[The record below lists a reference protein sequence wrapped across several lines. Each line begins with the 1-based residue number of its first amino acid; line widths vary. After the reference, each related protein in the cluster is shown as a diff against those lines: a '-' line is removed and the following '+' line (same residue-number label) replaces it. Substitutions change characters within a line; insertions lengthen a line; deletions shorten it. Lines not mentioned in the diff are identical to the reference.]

1 MVAVENILQNKFG
14 SSKNLPTF
22 VASSPKTLISIFAVA
37 AIFYAPYSA
46 QAGIYGYQ
54 IPANCCTVKS
64 VIVFGETGGDSLSY
78 IHISNFHSQMPKTMK
93 NLTQTPKVCSVST
106 SNARKS
112 VTSKSVTITPN
123 LLYQITMKLTVSSDG
138 ADGRV
143 RRCGVIHT
151 DIYQAASENEAM
163 GLALTTVRRKYGAFY
178 DIDLHSITRE
188 RTYRAIQQQSQ
199 QPQHPWQ
206 R

>member
-14 SSKNLPTF
+14 SSKNLP
-22 VASSPKTLISIFAVA
+22 IFAMRNVLKSLDSRTHIIRAVA
-37 AIFYAPYSA
+37 FHKAEFPLIQSR
-46 QAGIYGYQ
+46 
-54 IPANCCTVKS
+54 
-64 VIVFGETGGDSLSY
+64 FGDFGRFAKTSRELRSFV
-78 IHISNFHSQMPKTMK
+78 IHINQIFSYQMRNVAK

-163 GLALTTVRRKYGAFY
+163 GLALTTVRGKYGAFY

>member
-1 MVAVENILQNKFG
+1 MVAVENICKI
-14 SSKNLPTF
+14 NL
-22 VASSPKTLISIFAVA
+22 VESKTLTRFAVRILDISVFQFDYTGNTA
-37 AIFYAPYSA
+37 LIKRGSFLTSQSA
-46 QAGIYGYQ
+46 CRECREFAKLQ
-54 IPANCCTVKS
+54 KS
-64 VIVFGETGGDSLSY
+64 LASFV
-78 IHISNFHSQMPKTMK
+78 IHINQIFRRKMRTLAK

-151 DIYQAASENEAM
+151 DSRQGASEGKAM
-163 GLALTTVRRKYGAFY
+163 GLTLATVRRKYGEFHY
-178 DIDLHSITRE
+178 TEPKSITNSRNE
-188 RTYRAIQQQSQ
+188 LVLLAF
-199 QPQHPWQ
+199 
-206 R
+206 

>member
-1 MVAVENILQNKFG
+1 MVAVENICKINLVESKTLTRFAVRIYNTVCYSIRHTGINRNIAGLHSGISSGNSRYGFAKHRG
-14 SSKNLPTF
+14 SS
-22 VASSPKTLISIFAVA
+22 ASFIVLINQIFSPMR
-37 AIFYAPYSA
+37 
-46 QAGIYGYQ
+46 
-54 IPANCCTVKS
+54 TV
-64 VIVFGETGGDSLSY
+64 
-78 IHISNFHSQMPKTMK
+78 K

-163 GLALTTVRRKYGAFY
+163 GLALTTVRGKYGAFY